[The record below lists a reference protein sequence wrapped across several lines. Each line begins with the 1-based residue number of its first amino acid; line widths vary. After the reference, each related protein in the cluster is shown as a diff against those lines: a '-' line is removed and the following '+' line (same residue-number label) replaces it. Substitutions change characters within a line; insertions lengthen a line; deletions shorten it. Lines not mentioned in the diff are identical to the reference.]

1 MTSRKSLTRYAWL
14 SILAAVTTIVLK
26 ATAYF
31 LTGSVGLLSDALES
45 FVNLAAAIIA
55 LGALTIA
62 ARPPDDDHE
71 FGHDKV
77 EYFSSGV
84 EGTLILFAAA
94 SIAITSIER
103 LINPQALEEIN
114 IGLVL
119 SVAASVV
126 NAGVAFILLR
136 AAREHASIT
145 LEADARHLLT
155 DVYTSVG
162 VVVGVFLVGVT
173 GWLWLDAGIALLV
186 AVNILWAGFGLL
198 RRSTKGL
205 MDATIPDEDRA
216 QVEAILVRYRQ
227 QGIDFHALRT
237 RDAGARQF
245 VTLHV
250 LVPAGWTVQRGHN
263 LLERL
268 EGDIRETL
276 PRARVI
282 THLEPL
288 GDPAALADAE
298 LDRDTYPLEAD

>member
-1 MTSRKSLTRYAWL
+1 MATRQSLTRYAWL
-14 SILAAVTTIVLK
+14 SIVAALITIGLK
-26 ATAYF
+26 ASAYF

-45 FVNLAAAIIA
+45 FVNLAAALIA
-55 LGALTIA
+55 LGALTVA

-103 LINPQALEEIN
+103 LLNPQPLEDVT
-114 IGLVL
+114 IGLAL

-126 NAGVAFILLR
+126 NAGVAFVLLR
-136 AAREHASIT
+136 AAREHSSIT
-145 LEADARHLLT
+145 LEADARHLLA
-155 DVYTSVG
+155 DVYTSIGVIVG
-162 VVVGVFLVGVT
+162 IMLIGIT

-186 AVNILWAGFGLL
+186 AVNILWAGVSLV
-198 RRSTKGL
+198 RRSANGL
-205 MDATIPDEDRA
+205 MDTAIAVEDRT
-216 QVEAILVRYRQ
+216 QVETILARYRQ

-263 LLERL
+263 LLEKL
-268 EGDIRETL
+268 EQDIRAAL
-276 PRARVI
+276 PRAHVI

-298 LDRDTYPLEAD
+298 LDREMMAD

>member
-14 SILAAVTTIVLK
+14 SILAAVITISLK

-62 ARPPDDDHE
+62 ARPPDDEHE
-71 FGHDKV
+71 FGHDKI

-103 LINPQALEEIN
+103 LINPQPLEEVN

-119 SVAASVV
+119 SIAASVV

-136 AAREHASIT
+136 AARDHASIT

-155 DVYTSVG
+155 DVYTSVA
-162 VVVGVFLVGVT
+162 VIVGVFLVGVT

-186 AVNILWAGFGLL
+186 AANILWAGVGLL
-198 RRSTKGL
+198 RRSTHGL
-205 MDATIPDEDRA
+205 MDAAIPDEHRA

-250 LVPAGWTVQRGHN
+250 LVPAGWSVQRGHN
-263 LLERL
+263 LLEKL
-268 EGDIRETL
+268 ESDIREAL
-276 PRARVI
+276 PRANVI

-298 LDRDTYPLEAD
+298 LDREMIAD

>member
-1 MTSRKSLTRYAWL
+1 MTSRASLTRYAWL
-14 SILAAVTTIVLK
+14 SIAAALLTIGLK
-26 ATAYF
+26 AAAYF

-55 LGALTIA
+55 LGALSYA
-62 ARPPDDDHE
+62 ARPPDDEHE
-71 FGHDKV
+71 FGHDKI

-94 SIAITSIER
+94 SIAITSLER
-103 LINPQALEEIN
+103 LLNPQPLDEIG
-114 IGLVL
+114 IGLAL
-119 SVAASVV
+119 SVVASIV
-126 NAGVAFILLR
+126 NAGVAYILLR

-155 DVYTSVG
+155 DVYTSAG
-162 VVVGVFLVGVT
+162 VIIGLIVVSLS
-173 GWLWLDAGIALLV
+173 GWQWLDAVIALVV
-186 AVNILWAGFGLL
+186 AANILWSGIGLVRRSANGLL
-198 RRSTKGL
+198 
-205 MDATIPDEDRA
+205 DVAIANDDRLH
-216 QVEAILVRYRQ
+216 VESILDHYRQ

-250 LVPAGWTVQRGHN
+250 LVPAAWTVQRGHN
-263 LLERL
+263 LLEKI
-268 EGDIRETL
+268 EGEIREKL
-276 PRARVI
+276 PRAHVI

-298 LDRDTYPLEAD
+298 LDREETP

>member
-14 SILAAVTTIVLK
+14 SILAAVITIGLK
-26 ATAYF
+26 ASAYF

-62 ARPPDDDHE
+62 ARPPDDEHE
-71 FGHDKV
+71 FGHDKI

-103 LINPQALEEIN
+103 LLNPQPLEEVN
-114 IGLVL
+114 VGLVL

-162 VVVGVFLVGVT
+162 VIVGVFLVGVT
-173 GWLWLDAGIALLV
+173 GWLWLDAAIALLV
-186 AVNILWAGFGLL
+186 AANILWAGVGLL
-198 RRSTKGL
+198 RRSTQGL
-205 MDATIPDEDRA
+205 MDIAIPNDDRA
-216 QVEAILVRYRQ
+216 QVETILARYRE

-250 LVPAGWTVQRGHN
+250 LVPGGWTVQRGHN
-263 LLERL
+263 LLEKL
-268 EGDIRETL
+268 ESDIREAL
-276 PRARVI
+276 PRANVI

-288 GDPAALADAE
+288 GDPAALADAS
-298 LDRDTYPLEAD
+298 LDRDAYPVEAD

>member
-14 SILAAVTTIVLK
+14 SILAAIITIVLK
-26 ATAYF
+26 TLAYF

-62 ARPPDDDHE
+62 ARPPDDEHE

-94 SIAITSIER
+94 SIAVTSIER
-103 LINPQALEEIN
+103 LINPQPLDDVN

-136 AAREHASIT
+136 AAREYNSIT

-162 VVVGVFLVGVT
+162 VIVGVFLVGVT
-173 GWLWLDAGIALLV
+173 GWVWLDAAIALLV
-186 AVNILWAGFGLL
+186 ALNILWAGVGLV
-198 RRSTKGL
+198 RRSASGL
-205 MDATIPDEDRA
+205 MDTAISPEDRA
-216 QVEAILVRYRQ
+216 QVEIILTRYRQ

-263 LLERL
+263 LLEKL
-268 EGDIRETL
+268 EQDIRAAV
-276 PRARVI
+276 PRAHVI

-288 GDPAALADAE
+288 GDPAALADAD
-298 LDRDTYPLEAD
+298 LDRDAYPVEAD